1 MRSESRIPFS
11 GYLILSFLLHIGL
24 WIFPSILPKVE
35 PKPIIE
41 RVEMSVVETPPEEV
55 VKAKL
60 PTVDE
65 KKKIV
70 DQDKLNDELDDKAKL
85 LSAHNQ
91 KVIKETIAQQ
101 RGDFKNQAAK
111 PALPGE
117 GSPQPPEKKPFEDFV
132 PKLDVA
138 KVMKERQE
146 MEEKFDQDA
155 DFRMEEVKK
164 KESKP
169 PKVAPQQKQAAL
181 PGGDASQTLDY
192 IKELDPGL
200 ETMLSTK
207 EFKFYT
213 YFSRIRQQ
221 LNQHWTPLVRRKVQQ
236 IYKSGRSIASSDD
249 MVTRCLVTLDKG
261 GKLVR
266 IQIIGDS
273 GIRELD
279 EAAVE
284 AFRAA
289 APFPNP
295 PKGMVDDDGTIK
307 IRWDFILEA

>member
-11 GYLILSFLLHIGL
+11 GYLILSLLLHLFL
-24 WIFPSILPKVE
+24 WLFPSILPKVE

-41 RVEMSVVETPPEEV
+41 RVEMSVIETPPEEV
-55 VKAKL
+55 KKPQL
-60 PTVDE
+60 PKVEET
-65 KKKIV
+65 KKIV
-70 DQDKLNDELDDKAKL
+70 DQDKLNEDLDEKAKF

-91 KVIKETIAQQ
+91 KVIKQTIAQQ
-101 RGDFKNQAAK
+101 RGEFKNKASQALARDGGQV
-111 PALPGE
+111 A
-117 GSPQPPEKKPFEDFV
+117 PPEKKVFDDFV

-138 KVMKERQE
+138 KAMKDRQE
-146 MEEKFDQDA
+146 MEEKFDKDA
-155 DFRMEEVKK
+155 DFRKEEAKK
-164 KESKP
+164 KEAKP

-181 PGGDASQTLDY
+181 PGAEASQTLDY

-213 YFSRIRQQ
+213 YFSRIRMQ

-249 MVTRCLVTLDKG
+249 MITRCLVTLDKS
-261 GKLVR
+261 GKLIR

-284 AFRAA
+284 AFRGA

-295 PKGMVDDDGTIK
+295 PKGMVDEDGTIK

>member
-1 MRSESRIPFS
+1 
-11 GYLILSFLLHIGL
+11 
-24 WIFPSILPKVE
+24 
-35 PKPIIE
+35 
-41 RVEMSVVETPPEEV
+41 MSVVETPPPPTP
-55 VKAKL
+55 AK
-60 PTVDE
+60 PVPPVVDE
-65 KKKIV
+65 KMKIV
-70 DQDKLNDELDDKAKL
+70 DQDKLNEDIDDKAKF

-91 KVIKETIAQQ
+91 KVIKETLAQQ
-101 RGDFKNQAAK
+101 RGDFKNKASQ
-111 PALPGE
+111 PATPG
-117 GSPQPPEKKPFEDFV
+117 GAVAQPPDKKVMDDFI
-132 PKLDVA
+132 PKMDVA
-138 KVMKERQE
+138 KAMKDRQE

-155 DFRMEEVKK
+155 EFRKEEVKK
-164 KESKP
+164 KEVKP

-181 PGGDASQTLDY
+181 PGGEASQTLDY

-207 EFKFYT
+207 EFKYYT

-221 LNQHWTPLVRRKVQQ
+221 LNQHWTPLVRRKVKQ

-249 MVTRCLVTLDKG
+249 MITRCLVTLDKG
-261 GKLVR
+261 GKLIR

-295 PKGMVDDDGTIK
+295 PQGMVDDDGTIK